1 MIHVDYNDG
10 QYRDDNRCLG
20 LVFGYVAVNIF
31 KRVTIRLLP
40 GNQQVENSCLVYG
53 LFCCHQI

>member
-10 QYRDDNRCLG
+10 QYRDDSRCLG

-40 GNQQVENSCLVYG
+40 GNQQVEN
-53 LFCCHQI
+53 